1 MTDELKAP
9 RVLKVLD
16 PYRLVINAGSEAG
29 VTERDRFLVYEL
41 GEELIDPETKELL
54 GRLEI
59 VKGTGKPIHIQEKLT
74 TIESTRTRQQPEKR
88 RTVTKSGDPFM
99 SVIAPSR
106 SVEEIVEPSE
116 PRLQAFGEVKVGDHA
131 KKVAQ

>member
-1 MTDELKAP
+1 MSDELKALK
-9 RVLKVLD
+9 VLKILD

-29 VTERDRFLVYEL
+29 VIEKDRFLVYEL
-41 GEELIDPETKELL
+41 GEELIDPETSEVL

-59 VKGTGKPIHIQEKLT
+59 VKGTGRPIHIQEKLT

-99 SVIAPSR
+99 SVVAPTR

-116 PRLQAFGEVKVGDHA
+116 PKLQAFGEVKVGDRA
-131 KKVAQ
+131 KKIN

>member
-1 MTDELKAP
+1 
-9 RVLKVLD
+9 VLKVLD
-16 PYRLVINAGSEAG
+16 PYRLVINVGSNAGI
-29 VTERDRFLVYEL
+29 TEKDRFLIYEL
-41 GEELIDPETKELL
+41 GEELIDPETKEVL

-59 VKGTGKPIHIQEKLT
+59 VKGTGKPTHIQEKLT

-99 SVIAPSR
+99 TVLAPAR

-116 PRLQAFGEVKVGDHA
+116 PRLVAFNEVTVGDHA
-131 KKVAQ
+131 KKIAQ